1 MRSAGEQP
9 HSDYPRPRRHG
20 GRLLGLAL
28 IVPLAIAPAP
38 ALAFELFGIHLF
50 GEKADEAVVD
60 PVRYALSFDPGT
72 DDDELADALRDASI
86 MLADEKRPVSGS
98 LGLIAKARDEREAL
112 VAALYAMARYD
123 GVVEI
128 TIGGQPLDEIA
139 PDAEFD
145 RSQPVPVSVRV
156 RPGQRFVLGEVRL
169 AGDVGG
175 LMPARFGL
183 IAGGDAGSTTILEA
197 ESRMVRALKEEGRP
211 LARVVSREI
220 VADHATGRLDVTL
233 ALEAGP
239 VAPYGE
245 TRVEGAESVDSDF
258 VAYMAGLEPGRT
270 YSPTEIDQARR
281 RLIALEVF
289 NSVAVTEADALD
301 ASGAIPVDVA
311 VTERKHRY
319 FGIGA
324 TYSST
329 DGGGVEGYWG
339 HRNLFGRAEKLR
351 IQGSIS
357 RIGAGSSFGQLN
369 YNAGIMFEKPGVLGP
384 ASKFTSSLKG
394 NFEHPDAYEKL
405 SVDARAGVT
414 YELTPRQTVS
424 GELRVEW
431 SRVTDSFSPVV
442 PRSHLLVSI
451 PLQYVYDGRDDT
463 LNPTKGFRALAAAE
477 PSHDL
482 LSGASFVKLNGE
494 ASAYQSLGERV
505 VLAGRVAAGSILG
518 APLAAVP
525 ADRRFYAGGGGSVR
539 GYAYQGIGPVV
550 GGIPTGGLSFA
561 ETSVELRIQVSDK
574 FGIVPFVDAGT
585 VSAGAFPDFSDVR
598 FGAGIGVRYLTPLG
612 PLRVDVGVP
621 LNRRPT
627 DPSFGIYAGIG
638 QAF

>member
-1 MRSAGEQP
+1 
-9 HSDYPRPRRHG
+9 
-20 GRLLGLAL
+20 
-28 IVPLAIAPAP
+28 
-38 ALAFELFGIHLF
+38 
-50 GEKADEAVVD
+50 
-60 PVRYALSFDPGT
+60 
-72 DDDELADALRDASI
+72 
-86 MLADEKRPVSGS
+86 
-98 LGLIAKARDEREAL
+98 GLIAKARDEREAL

-128 TIGGQPLDEIA
+128 AIGGQPLDEIA

-156 RPGQRFVLGEVRL
+156 RTGQHFVLGEVRL

-289 NSVAVTEADALD
+289 NNVAVTEADALD
-301 ASGAIPVDVA
+301 ASGAIPIDVA

-384 ASKFTSSLKG
+384 ASRFTSSLKG

-431 SRVTDSFSPVV
+431 SRVTDSFSPV

-463 LNPTKGFRALAAAE
+463 LNPPNGFRARAAPE
-477 PSHDL
+477 PSHAL
-482 LSGASFVKLNGE
+482 LSGASFVRLNGQ

-505 VLAGRVAAGSILG
+505 VPAGRGAAGSPPG
-518 APLAAVP
+518 ASRAAVP
-525 ADRRFYAGGGGSVR
+525 ADRRFCEGGG
-539 GYAYQGIGPVV
+539 
-550 GGIPTGGLSFA
+550 
-561 ETSVELRIQVSDK
+561 D
-574 FGIVPFVDAGT
+574 
-585 VSAGAFPDFSDVR
+585 
-598 FGAGIGVRYLTPLG
+598 
-612 PLRVDVGVP
+612 
-621 LNRRPT
+621 
-627 DPSFGIYAGIG
+627 
-638 QAF
+638 